1 MTKLEKKLLAALRRL
16 GIGERD
22 SIVAAVSGGADS
34 AAMLDALARFHRS
47 EGRPG
52 SIIVAHLNHQLRG
65 EESDEDE
72 AFVRDLAERL
82 SLPVFTERI
91 AVADRARAEKR
102 NLEAVARSLR
112 YEFLLKVA
120 EARGANFVGAAH
132 TLDDQAE
139 TILMRLIRGS
149 GAEGLRGIHQIV
161 TLNDRVKLIRPMLGI
176 TRAEVIRHCEHYE
189 LAFRSDSSNFLVD
202 FTRNRVRMELLPML
216 ETFNPR
222 VKQSLARASES
233 LIADDDYLS
242 GVAGEYLAAS
252 FEDSGLLNVKALAKS
267 PAAIRR
273 RVLRLWLRVER
284 GDLRR
289 INASHIAAMEN
300 LISGP
305 SGRRV
310 ELPEGGAVARE
321 FEFLRF
327 VHIGRIGAVEKTSE
341 SVELRENEMRNF
353 GGFAFMLKRGMAR
366 DNLNPNAEV
375 ERAEMKRAE
384 MGRPDVGDVGRPES
398 ERKSERK
405 VLTALLRECGE
416 LDGLRLRTRFP
427 GAAYIPVDARRA
439 VKIKTLMIRRKI
451 PLTQRDRYPILV
463 TADNRIVWAP
473 GLPVARDFAPGV
485 EDEKCALI
493 VAEPQ

>member
-1 MTKLEKKLLAALRRL
+1 MTKLEKKLLAALRRF

-176 TRAEVIRHCEHYE
+176 SRAEVIGHCEHYE

-202 FTRNRVRMELLPML
+202 FTRNRVRLDLLPML

-242 GVAGEYLAAS
+242 GLAGEYLAES

-267 PAAIRR
+267 PAAIGR
-273 RVLRLWLRVER
+273 RVLRLWLRAER

-289 INASHIAAMEN
+289 INSSHIAAMED

-310 ELPEGGAVARE
+310 ELPEGGVVARE
-321 FEFLRF
+321 FDFLRF
-327 VHIGRIGAVEKTSE
+327 IHIGNIAAVEKPPE
-341 SVELRENEMRNF
+341 SVELRDNEMRNF
-353 GGFAFMLKRGMAR
+353 GGFTFMLKRGMAR
-366 DNLNPNAEV
+366 ENLNPDAIIG
-375 ERAEMKRAE
+375 RAEMMRAE
-384 MGRPDVGDVGRPES
+384 MGRADVKRPEG
-398 ERKSERK
+398 EQKG
-405 VLTALLRECGE
+405 LTALLRECGE

-427 GAAYIPVDARRA
+427 GAAYIPADARRA
-439 VKIKTLMIRRKI
+439 VKVKTLMISRKI
-451 PLTQRDRYPILV
+451 PLTQRNRYPILV

-493 VAEPQ
+493 VAEPR